1 MNWGSDGALERAI
14 GSWSRGVLPGLD
26 VVDTHTAGNP
36 TRIIVGG
43 LDVPAGVEGVAATR
57 RWLRDSADW
66 VRRRLVHEPR
76 GGGLT
81 CAVLPLPA
89 DGPGHHI
96 GAVILEPGS
105 YPPMCGHCMIGL
117 SMVVD
122 EFDLLPDVPLIDG
135 TREFTIAT
143 PAGPVGSSVRRGGP
157 AATEVTLTNVDSY
170 VVDHWSQKLGGRLV
184 DVDLLWG
191 GDYYATVDADDLGL
205 RLEPAAALT
214 ITGLARD
221 LAASIAER
229 VVRDPHTGTEL
240 DVYQIMFHQ
249 SIDVGAPT
257 SRVVVVA
264 PPGEIDRS
272 PCGTGSS
279 ALLALRVARGDV
291 AAGETLTTRSII
303 DTVFEVR
310 ADAVADDAG
319 RVIVRP
325 LLTGTAH
332 VTGFSRV
339 VADPRDGLRDG
350 FPPI

>member
-1 MNWGSDGALERAI
+1 MR
-14 GSWSRGVLPGLD
+14 PGLD

-36 TRIIVGG
+36 TRIVIGG
-43 LDVPAGVEGVAATR
+43 LDVPAGIEGVEATR

-89 DGPGHHI
+89 AGPDHDI

-117 SMVVD
+117 SMVID
-122 EFDLLPDVPLIDG
+122 EFDLLPDVPRIDG
-135 TREFTIAT
+135 ARGFTIAT
-143 PAGPVGSSVRRGGP
+143 PAGLVGSSVRGGGP

-170 VVDHWSQKLGGRLV
+170 VVDRWEQKLGGCPV
-184 DVDLLWG
+184 GVDLLWG

-205 RLEPAAALT
+205 RLEPESALK
-214 ITGLARD
+214 IVGLARE
-221 LAASIAER
+221 LAASIADQ
-229 VVRDPHTGTEL
+229 VVRDPRTGTKL
-240 DVYQIMFHQ
+240 DVYQVMFHRT
-249 SIDVGAPT
+249 IDAEAPT

-279 ALLALRVARGDV
+279 ALLSLRVARGDV
-291 AAGETLTTRSII
+291 AASQTLTTRSII
-303 DTVFEVR
+303 DTVFKVR
-310 ADAVADDAG
+310 TDSIADDAG
-319 RVIVRP
+319 RVVVRP

-339 VADPRDGLRDG
+339 VADPYDRLCDG
-350 FPPI
+350 FSPI